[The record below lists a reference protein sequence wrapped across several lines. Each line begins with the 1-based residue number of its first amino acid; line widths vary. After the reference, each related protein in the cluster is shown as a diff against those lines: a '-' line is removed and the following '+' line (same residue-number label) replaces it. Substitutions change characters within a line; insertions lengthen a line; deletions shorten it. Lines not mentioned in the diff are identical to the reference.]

1 MNRTPILVI
10 VIVAVVIVALVLCGC
25 CVCGM
30 LALAWSSTSMSGP
43 PVVVTR
49 EVLQTVTLKPEV
61 VVTREVLQTVTPK
74 PEVVVTKEAPVPTSQ
89 DLVGS
94 RWHMVYEGPISG
106 HTEYDFTFRSAGKLD
121 LHNPRDTTP
130 DNDAWEL
137 NGTKITLMIN
147 DSYAVY
153 EGQLSGRDFM
163 SGTAKNKKAYT
174 WDWEARRVSN

>member
-1 MNRTPILVI
+1 MDRTPILVI

-43 PVVVTR
+43 P
-49 EVLQTVTLKPEV
+49 V

>member
-43 PVVVTR
+43 P
-49 EVLQTVTLKPEV
+49 V